1 MLISPISH
9 CFCWPL
15 IPKHQGKQWNYVYGE
30 IRSIGL
36 CPVIFPAVKLIHKN
50 VSSLELEHST
60 SQGEHFCKN
69 TAKEIYPS
77 REGART
83 TYMWGKMSPE
93 HCKWCTAPVLALPRA
108 GFLPVCPF
116 PHTDLYRAGSSPRAC
131 PEHHCSHHTAALNF
145 LFQDEITQITIMA
158 PEESEGGKKSAR
170 ATTCCKSSKD
180 TFSSHTVPFHF
191 LGVSCW
197 LLCFLSLL
205 PSYQDYYNCL
215 IIPFYTMDKKHQSL
229 YPNALES

>member
-15 IPKHQGKQWNYVYGE
+15 IPKHQAKQWNYVYGE

-50 VSSLELEHST
+50 ISSLELEHST
-60 SQGEHFCKN
+60 SLGEHFCKN
-69 TAKEIYPS
+69 AAKEIYPS

-108 GFLPVCPF
+108 GFLPACPF
-116 PHTDLYRAGSSPRAC
+116 PHTATEQVPLQGSAQSI
-131 PEHHCSHHTAALNF
+131 TAAITLLLSISFSRMKLLRLQLWLQKKVRGERSQQELPHAVNPPKTPSAVTLC
-145 LFQDEITQITIMA
+145 LFI
-158 PEESEGGKKSAR
+158 S
-170 ATTCCKSSKD
+170 
-180 TFSSHTVPFHF
+180 
-191 LGVSCW
+191 
-197 LLCFLSLL
+197 
-205 PSYQDYYNCL
+205 
-215 IIPFYTMDKKHQSL
+215 
-229 YPNALES
+229 